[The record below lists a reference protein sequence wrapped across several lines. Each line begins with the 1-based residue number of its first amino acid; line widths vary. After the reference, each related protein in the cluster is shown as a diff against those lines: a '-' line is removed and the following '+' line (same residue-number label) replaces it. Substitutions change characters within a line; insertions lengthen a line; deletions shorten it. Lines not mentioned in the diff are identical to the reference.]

1 MYYYLLKYRC
11 SAGMLEVNELGPLVS
26 VVTGGA
32 EGLRFLLMSQLE
44 TPALIISHTGFIF
57 FGGGGGPAE

>member
-11 SAGMLEVNELGPLVS
+11 SAGMHGVNELGPLVS
-26 VVTGGA
+26 VVTGCA

-44 TPALIISHTGFIF
+44 TPALIISHTDLFIF
-57 FGGGGGPAE
+57 WEPAE